1 MMANWSLLLIRAWYL
16 KGNNSFETRELRTEE
31 LVLGDKEDMTTTN
44 TTGCIWLGILNS
56 NMSENYEANLL

>member
-1 MMANWSLLLIRAWYL
+1 L

-56 NMSENYEANLL
+56 NMSENHEANLL

>member
-1 MMANWSLLLIRAWYL
+1 MVLERKQFL
-16 KGNNSFETRELRTEE
+16 ETRDLRTEE

-56 NMSENYEANLL
+56 NMSENHEANLL